1 MGGTC
6 FDLVELYKL
15 NLKHINMSIIKT
27 NKASFPS
34 LLNDILNTDWYGG
47 YETGFGK
54 EPLVNIS
61 ENTENYQLELLVPGR
76 KKEHFNIEV
85 DEGQLIV
92 SAEDNTHKSGEVK
105 YTRKEFGVN
114 AFKRVF
120 VLPESV
126 NQDDIKASYED
137 GVLTFVLP
145 VKEEALP
152 KPKRTISLV

>member
-1 MGGTC
+1 
-6 FDLVELYKL
+6 
-15 NLKHINMSIIKT
+15 MSIIKA

-34 LLNDILNTDWYGG
+34 LLNDILSTDWYGG

-54 EPLVNIS
+54 QPLVNILES
-61 ENTENYQLELLVPGR
+61 AESYQLELLVPGR

-92 SAEDNTHKSGEVK
+92 SAEENTLKNEGVK
-105 YTRKEFGVN
+105 YTRKEFGSA

-137 GVLTFVLP
+137 GVLRFVLP

-152 KPKRTISLV
+152 KPKRTISLT

>member
-1 MGGTC
+1 
-6 FDLVELYKL
+6 
-15 NLKHINMSIIKT
+15 MSIIKT

-54 EPLVNIS
+54 EPLVNILES
-61 ENTENYQLELLVPGR
+61 TENYQLELLVPGR

-105 YTRKEFGVN
+105 YTRKEFGAN

-137 GVLTFVLP
+137 GVLTFILP

-152 KPKRTISLV
+152 KPKRTISLA